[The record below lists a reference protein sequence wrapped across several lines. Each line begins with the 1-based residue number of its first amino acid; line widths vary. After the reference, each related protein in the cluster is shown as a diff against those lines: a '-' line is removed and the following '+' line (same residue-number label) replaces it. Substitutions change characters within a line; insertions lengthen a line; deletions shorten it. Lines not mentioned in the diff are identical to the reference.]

1 MVTAR
6 ISAAVEGLDGPQRD
20 DLNLAE
26 CVVLMSASAFF
37 TGLSP
42 QELSLIHIW
51 QWTTIRRRIRLLPPQ
66 RWPAYDEQK
75 SRLSD

>member
-6 ISAAVEGLDGPQRD
+6 ISAALEGLDGPQRD
-20 DLNLAE
+20 ELNLAE

-42 QELSLIHIW
+42 QECEGIASNARAR
-51 QWTTIRRRIRLLPPQ
+51 TFARNPQ
-66 RWPAYDEQK
+66 PGSYSNRQREAVSEC
-75 SRLSD
+75 